1 MAEIIWS
8 KFAIED
14 LKNIYDFIATD
25 SSFYAKRQINK
36 LSERVSQLI
45 KFPNSGRI
53 VPEFNKTSIRELIEG
68 NYRIVYNINGE
79 KIEIVRIHH
88 SSKSINPD

>member
-14 LKNIYDFIATD
+14 LKNIYDFIAKD
-25 SSFYAKRQINK
+25 SSFYAKRHINK